1 MQWATLSL
9 GRCTFL
15 GLPTCQLTLFLAT
28 TWRFSS
34 TCPPGTQASH
44 PNSSPTVEFPVA
56 ENLITDSLGPSSCR
70 AYRAGQSEFIQFC
83 HRLSVTP
90 LPVQEPLLILFVAHL
105 SLRLAHSSVRWYLS
119 AVCHMHIAQGFGD
132 PLAGTLR
139 LQLALKGL
147 KRSKPREKNSWLPV
161 TPYVLRVKAVL
172 DREPHRQD
180 NIMLWAACC
189 LGFFTFLRLGEMTV
203 PSANSCDPSWHLTPM
218 DVAVDNLQQPSLI
231 QLSLKCSKT
240 DQTRQ
245 HVKLFIGRTN
255 NELCMV
261 AAMLAYLAVRGF
273 DHGPLFR
280 SEDGQPLTCAKLVS
294 LLKAMLTA
302 AGIDST
308 HYSAHSFR
316 IGQQPQQQPMKSVIP
331 RSRHWEDGLVIPI
344 CDTFEG
350 HIKPWHSCQRA

>member
-1 MQWATLSL
+1 MEIARLE
-9 GRCTFL
+9 G
-15 GLPTCQLTLFLAT
+15 
-28 TWRFSS
+28 
-34 TCPPGTQASH
+34 
-44 PNSSPTVEFPVA
+44 VA

-70 AYRAGQSEFIQFC
+70 AYRVGQSEFIQFC

-119 AVCHMHIAQGFGD
+119 AVRHMHIAQGYGD
-132 PLAGTLR
+132 PLVGTLR

-161 TPYVLRVKAVL
+161 TPYVLRRVKAVL
-172 DREPHRQD
+172 DQEPHRQD
-180 NIMLWAACC
+180 NVMLWAACC
-189 LGFFTFLRLGEMTV
+189 LGIFTFLRSGEMTV
-203 PSANSCDPSWHLTPM
+203 LSANSCDPSWHLTPM

-231 QLSLKCSKT
+231 QLSLRCSKT

-245 HVKLFIGRTN
+245 RVKLFIGRTN

-280 SEDGQPLTCAKLVS
+280 SEDGQPLTHAKLVS
-294 LLKAMLTA
+294 LLKATLTA

-308 HYSAHSFR
+308 HYSGHSFR
-316 IGQQPQQQPMKSVIP
+316 IGAATTAAANEISDSTVQTLGRWTSDSYLRYIRRP
-331 RSRHWEDGLVIPI
+331 H
-344 CDTFEG
+344 
-350 HIKPWHSCQRA
+350 